1 MWEHFKKE
9 LIIDPKNPNGPKI
22 SKTRCNYYKDFSQSP
37 AVAST
42 IFFDMQKSVVEK
54 WGKLNFLKVVAP
66 VHLILFSMIMLKIE

>member
-1 MWEHFKKE
+1 MDLRSPK
-9 LIIDPKNPNGPKI
+9 LDVIII
-22 SKTRCNYYKDFSQSP
+22 RIFSQSP

>member
-1 MWEHFKKE
+1 MDLRSPK
-9 LIIDPKNPNGPKI
+9 LDVIII
-22 SKTRCNYYKDFSQSP
+22 RIFSQSP

-54 WGKLNFLKVVAP
+54 WGKLNFLKVVAL

>member
-1 MWEHFKKE
+1 MDLRSPK
-9 LIIDPKNPNGPKI
+9 LDVIII
-22 SKTRCNYYKDFSQSP
+22 RIFSQSL

-54 WGKLNFLKVVAP
+54 WGKLNFLKVVAL